1 MNKIVP
7 ALPVFPA
14 RPKLALITLIGMV
27 LLLCNSSA
35 MAQAGSKESQKF
47 LDYSEDARDTLIDA
61 KSELASTVAL
71 YNTLVAGEAEKPE
84 STYKKLVKS
93 LGKSEKVAGK
103 TRDRVEK
110 MQGQADKVFSAWMQE
125 LESYENEQLKELGM
139 QRLDAS
145 KQRYDTMIERMQ
157 SASEA
162 YRPLASSLHDQIKLM
177 GFDLSPEAMNA
188 LQGPAEELNAMAVE
202 LYARIDAV
210 LNQEQQDEATIAD
223 QDDVL
228 ADLDETLLDQDDAL
242 AEDSEQEA
250 GE

>member
-7 ALPVFPA
+7 ALPVFQA
-14 RPKLALITLIGMV
+14 RPKLALITFIGTV

-35 MAQAGSKESQKF
+35 VAQAGSKESQKF
-47 LDYSEDARDTLIDA
+47 LDYSQDARDTLIDA
-61 KSELASTVAL
+61 QSELASTVAL

-93 LGKSEKVAGK
+93 LEKSEKVAGK
-103 TRDRVEK
+103 TRERVEK
-110 MQGQADKVFSAWMQE
+110 MQGQADKVFSAWTQE

-145 KQRYDTMIERMQ
+145 KQRYGVMIERMQ

-162 YRPLASSLHDQIKLM
+162 YRPLVSSLHDQIKLM
-177 GFDLSPEAMNA
+177 GFDLSPEAMSA
-188 LQGPAEELNAMAVE
+188 LQGPAEELNAMSVE
-202 LYARIDAV
+202 LSARIDAV
-210 LNQEQQDEATIAD
+210 LNQEQQDEAAIAD

-228 ADLDETLLDQDDAL
+228 TDHDEALADQDDVLTDQDEAL
-242 AEDSEQEA
+242 E
-250 GE
+250 